1 MPARE
6 EHQDDKEFDDF
17 FDDDTDG
24 DTAEAESS
32 DNVEGDNADSAEATD
47 GATAAKERAKHSDER
62 SRRERFREWRSARP
76 FAGGLLMLLSGIIMV
91 APAYFTVQI
100 SDLLVMIST
109 ISGVSTLLI
118 GALLIMFGIGTWL
131 QPYAATYL
139 GVLGIIVSIVA
150 VPTSNLGGFFVGSLL
165 GIIGGALAL
174 GWEKG
179 AKHRGAKHSRRK
191 PTSAATSVLAV
202 MASLSVVA
210 GMLHDEPKVNAQEGL
225 PLPQLPTSIALPQ
238 PPQLPQL
245 PAPQLPQPSLP
256 QPPAPSDAPGP
267 VSELLTPQP
276 IDTPLKDVP
285 PGNISTVRADH
296 VAITGNVHATL
307 GMVNVGGVPQRTLVL
322 TGDELRARNLSLEIP
337 GFPGRGLLTTGQVE
351 TKLSNGPVRI
361 VATGLTAT
369 PAVANV
375 PTLPLTVD
383 LGGDLGA
390 ILQQLGVPD
399 AKPVP
404 NVPVPDM
411 VMQQVSL
418 NNANLQLV
426 SLSGLHLHA
435 PAVKLTSY
443 MR

>member
-6 EHQDDKEFDDF
+6 EHQDEAEFADF
-17 FDDDTDG
+17 FDDDG
-24 DTAEAESS
+24 DSDAAEADSS
-32 DNVEGDNADSAEATD
+32 DTVEADNAVSADSAKTTD
-47 GATAAKERAKHSDER
+47 GATSAKKRAKHSDER
-62 SRRERFREWRSARP
+62 SRHERFREWRSTRP
-76 FAGGLLMLLSGIIMV
+76 FAGGLLMLLSGVIMV

-118 GALLIMFGIGTWL
+118 GALLIMFGLGTWL
-131 QPYAATYL
+131 QPYAAAYL

-225 PLPQLPTSIALPQ
+225 PLPQ
-238 PPQLPQL
+238 
-245 PAPQLPQPSLP
+245 PS
-256 QPPAPSDAPGP
+256 APSDAPGP

-322 TGDELRARNLSLEIP
+322 TGDELRARNLFLEIP

-383 LGGDLGA
+383 LGGDLGT